1 MKVKKAKVIDCSMLV
16 TTSYYDST
24 ANGVRYTPKKINRQ
38 VYSSYFNNMEW
49 RKNGAAI
56 AADSNTTYK
65 YGVPSVNYKFGDK
78 VIATHAHRL
87 PI

>member
-24 ANGVRYTPKKINRQ
+24 ANGVRYTPKKINRK
-38 VYSSYFNNMEW
+38 VYSPMFDDIAW

-56 AADSNTTYK
+56 AADANTTYK
-65 YGVPSVNYKFGDK
+65 YGVPSVDYEFGDK